1 MSISDNRLAELGLT
15 LFVGVLAIFV
25 AWNFVTPLLFAAILA
40 YFSYP
45 AYLRLKKKFGVNSSG
60 MLICAFFAALLL
72 VILNYGVA
80 FMRNEVWKI
89 YLGIASTSSS
99 LGSNMQEIISFIA
112 TNIITGLSNLV
123 SKIPSL
129 FIASFIFFISLFYFL
144 RDGERFTNWLEATLP
159 IPRRKKM
166 QIINHI
172 RQNVDAFVHVT
183 LLIGIIQAI
192 IAGVGFVIFGLEY
205 PFLAGAMA
213 GLLSLLPIV
222 GPYFL
227 YGPVGAYLIFSG
239 NTTAGIGILAYGFVL
254 GSVLDYA
261 ARPLLLGRKANIHP
275 LIIFIGVFGG
285 LSMLGLIG
293 VIIGPIIL
301 SIASAFFKD
310 LGRRI

>member
-1 MSISDNRLAELGLT
+1 M
-15 LFVGVLAIFV
+15 
-25 AWNFVTPLLFAAILA
+25 
-40 YFSYP
+40 
-45 AYLRLKKKFGVNSSG
+45 
-60 MLICAFFAALLL
+60 LL

-89 YLGIASTSSS
+89 YLGVAGASGA
-99 LGSNMQEIISFIA
+99 LGPNMQEIISFIA

-144 RDGERFTNWLEATLP
+144 RDGERLTNWLEATLP

-166 QIINHI
+166 QIINHV

-192 IAGVGFVIFGLEY
+192 LAGVGFLIFGLEY
-205 PFLAGAMA
+205 PFLAGALA

-239 NTTAGIGILAYGFVL
+239 NMTAGIGILAYGFVL
-254 GSVLDYA
+254 GSILDYA

-293 VIIGPIIL
+293 VIVGPIIL

>member
-1 MSISDNRLAELGLT
+1 MSIGDNKLAELGLT
-15 LFVGVLAIFV
+15 IFVAILAVFV

-45 AYLRLKKKFGVNSSG
+45 AYLKLKGKLSGNISALSICLFFGVL
-60 MLICAFFAALLL
+60 ML

-80 FMRNEVWKI
+80 FTRNEVWKV
-89 YLGIASTSSS
+89 YLGVAEASGT
-99 LGSNMQEIISFIA
+99 LGPNMQEIISFIA
-112 TNIITGLSNLV
+112 TNIITALSNLV

-144 RDGERFTNWLEATLP
+144 RDGERFTNWIEATLP

-166 QIINHI
+166 QVINHV

-192 IAGVGFVIFGLEY
+192 IAGVGFVIFGLDY
-205 PFLAGAMA
+205 PVLAGAVA

-227 YGPVGAYLIFSG
+227 YAPVGAYLIFSG
-239 NTTAGIGILAYGFVL
+239 NMATGIGILAYGFVL
-254 GSVLDYA
+254 GSILDYA

-293 VIIGPIIL
+293 VILGPIIL

-310 LGRRI
+310 LGRRV

>member
-1 MSISDNRLAELGLT
+1 MSISDNRIAELGLT
-15 LFVGVLAIFV
+15 IFVGILAIFV

-45 AYLRLKKKFGVNSSG
+45 AYLRLKRNAGANISG
-60 MLICAFFAALLL
+60 ILICTFFAALLL
-72 VILNYGVA
+72 VIINYGVA

-89 YLGIASTSSS
+89 YLDVAGASSS
-99 LGSNMQEIISFIA
+99 LGPNMQEIISFVA
-112 TNIITGLSNLV
+112 TNIITALSNLV

-144 RDGERFTNWLEATLP
+144 RDGERFTNWIEATLP

-166 QIINHI
+166 QIINHV

-183 LLIGIIQAI
+183 LLIGIIQAM
-192 IAGVGFVIFGLEY
+192 IAGIGFVIFGLEY
-205 PFLAGAMA
+205 PFLAGAVA
-213 GLLSLLPIV
+213 GMLSLLPIV

-227 YGPVGAYLIFSG
+227 YAPVGAYLVFSG
-239 NTTAGIGILAYGFVL
+239 NMTAGIGIIAYGFVL
-254 GSVLDYA
+254 GSILDYA

-293 VIIGPIIL
+293 VIVGPIIL

-310 LGRRI
+310 LGRRV

>member
-1 MSISDNRLAELGLT
+1 MSISDNRLSELGLT
-15 LFVGVLAIFV
+15 LFVGVLAVFV
-25 AWNFVTPLLFAAILA
+25 AWNFVTPLLFASILA

-45 AYLRLKKKFGVNSSG
+45 AYLKFKEKFGGTLSG

-80 FMRNEVWKI
+80 FMRTEVWKI
-89 YLGIASTSSS
+89 YLGVAGVSSS
-99 LGSNMQEIISFIA
+99 LGPNMQEIISFIA

-144 RDGERFTNWLEATLP
+144 RDGERFTNWLETTLP

-192 IAGVGFVIFGLEY
+192 IAGVGFLIFGLEY
-205 PFLAGAMA
+205 PFLAGAVA
-213 GLLSLLPIV
+213 GLLSLFPIV

-239 NTTAGIGILAYGFVL
+239 NATAGIGILAYGFVL
-254 GSVLDYA
+254 GSILDYA

>member
-1 MSISDNRLAELGLT
+1 MSISDNRLSELGLT
-15 LFVGVLAIFV
+15 LFVGVLAVFV
-25 AWNFVTPLLFAAILA
+25 AWNFVTPLLFASILA

-45 AYLRLKKKFGVNSSG
+45 AYLKFKEKFGGTLSG

-80 FMRNEVWKI
+80 FMRTEVWKI
-89 YLGIASTSSS
+89 YLGVAGVSSS
-99 LGSNMQEIISFIA
+99 LGPNMQEIISFIA

-144 RDGERFTNWLEATLP
+144 RDGERVTNWLETTLP

-192 IAGVGFVIFGLEY
+192 IAGVGFLIFGLEY
-205 PFLAGAMA
+205 PFLAGAVA
-213 GLLSLLPIV
+213 GLLSLFPIV

-239 NTTAGIGILAYGFVL
+239 NATAGIGILAYGFVL
-254 GSVLDYA
+254 GSILDYA

>member
-1 MSISDNRLAELGLT
+1 MSISDNKLAELGLT
-15 LFVGVLAIFV
+15 IFVAILAVFV

-45 AYLRLKKKFGVNSSG
+45 AYLKLKKRTGGNMAG
-60 MLICAFFAALLL
+60 ILLCAFFAALLL

-89 YLGIASTSSS
+89 YLGVAGASGTF
-99 LGSNMQEIISFIA
+99 GPNMQDIISFVA

-166 QIINHI
+166 QIINHV

-183 LLIGIIQAI
+183 LLIGIIQAL

-205 PFLAGAMA
+205 PVLAGAVA

-227 YGPVGAYLIFSG
+227 YAPVGAYLIFSG
-239 NTTAGIGILAYGFVL
+239 NIPTGVGILAYGFVL
-254 GSVLDYA
+254 GSILDYA

-293 VIIGPIIL
+293 VIVGPIIL

-310 LGRRI
+310 LGRRV

>member
-1 MSISDNRLAELGLT
+1 MSVSDNKLAELGLT
-15 LFVGVLAIFV
+15 LFIGVLAIFV
-25 AWNFVTPLLFAAILA
+25 AWNFVTPLIFAAILA

-45 AYLRLKKKFGVNSSG
+45 AYLKLKDKIGGSLSAIS
-60 MLICAFFAALLL
+60 ICAFFVAVLL
-72 VILNYGVA
+72 VIFNYGVTFA
-80 FMRNEVWKI
+80 RNEVWKI
-89 YLGIASTSSS
+89 YLGVAGASGT
-99 LGSNMQEIISFIA
+99 LGPNMQEIISFIA

-123 SKIPSL
+123 SKIPNL

-144 RDGERFTNWLEATLP
+144 RDGERFTNWIEATLP

-166 QIINHI
+166 QIINHV

-183 LLIGIIQAI
+183 LLIGIIQAG
-192 IAGVGFVIFGLEY
+192 IAGIGFVIFGLEY
-205 PFLAGAMA
+205 PVLAGALA

-239 NTTAGIGILAYGFVL
+239 NTAAGIGILTYGFVL
-254 GSVLDYA
+254 GSILDYA

-275 LIIFIGVFGG
+275 LIIFIGIFGG

-301 SIASAFFKD
+301 SIAAAFFKD
-310 LGRRI
+310 LGRIS

>member
-1 MSISDNRLAELGLT
+1 MSIGDNRLAELGLT
-15 LFVGVLAIFV
+15 LFVGVLAVFI

-45 AYLRLKKKFGVNSSG
+45 AYLKFKEKFGGMLSG
-60 MLICAFFAALLL
+60 MIICAFFAALLL
-72 VILNYGVA
+72 VILNYGVT

-89 YLGIASTSSS
+89 YLGVADISSS
-99 LGSNMQEIISFIA
+99 LGPNMQEIISFIA

-144 RDGERFTNWLEATLP
+144 RDGERFTNWIETTLP

-183 LLIGIIQAI
+183 LLIGILQAI
-192 IAGVGFVIFGLEY
+192 IAGVGFLIFGVEY
-205 PFLAGAMA
+205 PFLAGAVA
-213 GLLSLLPIV
+213 GLLSLFPIV

-227 YGPVGAYLIFSG
+227 YGPVGVYLIFSG
-239 NTTAGIGILAYGFVL
+239 NTTAGIGILAYGFIL
-254 GSVLDYA
+254 GSILDYA

-275 LIIFIGVFGG
+275 LIIFLGVFGG

-310 LGRRI
+310 LGRKI

>member
-45 AYLRLKKKFGVNSSG
+45 AYLRLKEKFGGNFSG
-60 MLICAFFAALLL
+60 ILICAFFTALLL

-89 YLGIASTSSS
+89 YLGVAGVSSS
-99 LGSNMQEIISFIA
+99 LGPNMQEIISFIA

-166 QIINHI
+166 QIINHV

-192 IAGVGFVIFGLEY
+192 LAGVGFLIFGLEY
-205 PFLAGAMA
+205 PFLAGAVA

-239 NTTAGIGILAYGFVL
+239 NMTAGIGILAYGFVL
-254 GSVLDYA
+254 GSILDYA

>member
-15 LFVGVLAIFV
+15 IFVGVLAVFV
-25 AWNFVTPLLFAAILA
+25 AWNFVTPLLFASILA

-45 AYLRLKKKFGVNSSG
+45 AYLKFKEKFGGTLSG

-80 FMRNEVWKI
+80 FMRTEVWKI
-89 YLGIASTSSS
+89 YLGVAGVSSS
-99 LGSNMQEIISFIA
+99 LGPNMQEIISFIA

-144 RDGERFTNWLEATLP
+144 RDGERFTNWLETTLP

-192 IAGVGFVIFGLEY
+192 IAGVGFLIFGLEY
-205 PFLAGAMA
+205 PFLAGAVA
-213 GLLSLLPIV
+213 GLLSLFPIV

-239 NTTAGIGILAYGFVL
+239 NATAGIGILAYGFVL
-254 GSVLDYA
+254 GSILDYA

>member
-1 MSISDNRLAELGLT
+1 MSISDNKIAELGLT
-15 LFVGVLAIFV
+15 IFVGILAVFIT
-25 AWNFVTPLLFAAILA
+25 WNFITPLLFAAILA

-45 AYLRLKKKFGVNSSG
+45 AYLKLKVKFGGTFSAIS
-60 MLICAFFAALLL
+60 ICGFFAALML
-72 VILNYGVA
+72 VILNYGVT
-80 FMRNEVWKI
+80 FMRNEVWGI
-89 YLGIASTSSS
+89 YLSVAGAS
-99 LGSNMQEIISFIA
+99 GSFGPNMQEIVGFMA
-112 TNIITGLSNLV
+112 TNIITALSNLV

-192 IAGVGFVIFGLEY
+192 IAGVGFAIFGLDY
-205 PFLAGAMA
+205 PFLAGALA
-213 GLLSLLPIV
+213 GLLSLLPII

-239 NTTAGIGILAYGFVL
+239 NTTAGIGILIYGFVL
-254 GSVLDYA
+254 GSILDYA

-310 LGRRI
+310 LGRIV